1 MELNKLIIHEIIKGE
16 NQTVKVDINF
26 SDDLATKDSQAI
38 KFITE
43 LNNRYQNLRQSN
55 GRFRPSAA
63 GLFPIIL
70 RLMPAITGTRI
81 LLILAKKQFQ
91 VYKKKYRQAQL
102 QRVVTLYLQ
111 TMSGRSISQ
120 GYF

>member
-1 MELNKLIIHEIIKGE
+1 MELNKLIIHEIIKVE

-38 KFITE
+38 KFVTE

-55 GRFRPSAA
+55 GKFKPSARA
-63 GLFPIIL
+63 FFPIIL
-70 RLMPAITGTRI
+70 RIIPGIMGTRI

-91 VYKKKYRQAQL
+91 VYRKKYQQAQPAKGGYIVFADYVRA
-102 QRVVTLYLQ
+102 Q
-111 TMSGRSISQ
+111 ISQ